1 MEYILLKFKDKNV
14 FITGGTKGLGK
25 ALALCFAK
33 EGARVA
39 VNYRS
44 DKDSADQTRTEL
56 AVLTEHVLVEQ
67 ADVSSASDVDAL
79 FKQVI
84 SRWGS
89 VDILVNNAGL
99 VRDKLLLYLNEADW
113 DAVVD
118 TNLKGTYLCSRAVL
132 KPMIGNRFGRIINM
146 VSPSALTGRAGQ
158 TNYSASKGGMIS
170 FTKSLAREVARLG
183 ITVNA
188 VCPGVIKTAMSETL
202 TPEAEKELMRM
213 IPVGRFGEPA
223 HVASAILFLAS
234 AEAEYITGQV
244 LAVDGGLT

>member
-1 MEYILLKFKDKNV
+1 M
-14 FITGGTKGLGK
+14 GK

>member
-1 MEYILLKFKDKNV
+1 LKFKDKNV